1 MTFLRDYAQGTLAP
15 KSSMRFTSQDTMPR
29 ISLSSQTQTTTAT
42 PAGARL
48 GERLRQLR
56 VAAGLTQ
63 SDLAGERFSKE
74 YVSQI
79 ERGKTRPTRETI
91 EWLAARLGVDAGFLE
106 RGVSADERSRVEA
119 MLARAEALSN
129 AHQYDDA
136 IEELENSR
144 TAVLATGAPELEYR
158 SLSTEAWSRM
168 ERGEVRP
175 ALQQLERCRT
185 IADGP
190 GFSDVDRAQILFQ
203 MGVCRYH
210 LSSIASAVGLFS
222 ESLTLAE
229 ASHLPCDLL
238 RSEIL
243 GWRSRCYRRQ
253 RDLEAAREDV
263 ERALELARALDDHRT
278 MANVYFQAS
287 LVAERMGHWVLAR
300 SYAERA
306 KAYYEQLNDERNVG
320 RLLNNLGGLNFQL
333 GKPDKAV
340 EDLKSAYRVLLDR
353 GSDAEAANVVSSLAH
368 VHLMTGQVQTAEE
381 EARHALDLL
390 EGREDFLLDIA
401 PTQLVLGRAL
411 MEQGRLDEAQET
423 LRVAETS
430 AEQLESISHRAA
442 AWMAQGDLAGR
453 RGDAQTAAR
462 LYRKA
467 AEALQDVR
475 F

>member
-1 MTFLRDYAQGTLAP
+1 
-15 KSSMRFTSQDTMPR
+15 MPR
-29 ISLSSQTQTTTAT
+29 ISLSAQTQAPAS

-158 SLSTEAWSRM
+158 SLTTEAWARM

-190 GFSDVDRAQILFQ
+190 GFSDVDRGQILFQ

-222 ESLTLAE
+222 EALELAE
-229 ASHLPCDLL
+229 TSGLPCDLL

-263 ERALELARALDDHRT
+263 ERALELAQALDDHRT

-306 KAYYEQLNDERNVG
+306 KAYYEQLNDELNVG

-353 GSDAEAANVVSSLAH
+353 GSEAEAANVVSSLAH

-453 RGDAQTAAR
+453 RGDDQTAAR

>member
-1 MTFLRDYAQGTLAP
+1 
-15 KSSMRFTSQDTMPR
+15 MRFTAQDVLMPR
-29 ISLSSQTQTTTAT
+29 VSLSDRTRTTS
-42 PAGARL
+42 PGGSRL
-48 GERLRQLR
+48 GERVRQLR

-63 SDLAGERFSKE
+63 TDLAGERFSKE

-91 EWLAARLGVDAGFLE
+91 EWLAAKLGADAGFLE
-106 RGVSADERSRVEA
+106 RGVSTDERSRVEG
-119 MLARAEALSN
+119 MLARAEALAN
-129 AHQYDDA
+129 AHRYDEAVD
-136 IEELENSR
+136 ELENSR
-144 TAVLATGAPELEYR
+144 TAVLATGAIELEAR
-158 SLSTEAWSRM
+158 SLSTEAWARM
-168 ERGEVRP
+168 ERGEVKP
-175 ALQQLERCRT
+175 ALQLLERCRT
-185 IADGP
+185 INDGP
-190 GFSDVDRAQILFQ
+190 GFSDVDRAQVLFR
-203 MGVCRYH
+203 MAVCRYH
-210 LSSIASAVGLFS
+210 LSSIASAVALFS
-222 ESLTLAE
+222 EALKLAE
-229 ASHLPCDLL
+229 GAGLPCDLL

-263 ERALELARALDDHRT
+263 ERALELAQSLDDHRT

-287 LVAERMGHWVLAR
+287 LVSERMGHWVLAR

-333 GKPDKAV
+333 GKPEKAV
-340 EDLKSAYRVLLDR
+340 EDLKSAYTVLLDK

-368 VHLMTGQVQTAEE
+368 VHLMTGQVESAEK
-381 EARHALDLL
+381 EARHALELL
-390 EGREDFLLDIA
+390 EGRADFLLDIA
-401 PTQLVLGRAL
+401 PTQLVLGRSL
-411 MEQGRLDEAQET
+411 MEQGRLDEAQDM
-423 LRVAETS
+423 LRLAEAS

-442 AWMAQGDLAGR
+442 AWMAQGDLAARQGE
-453 RGDAQTAAR
+453 DATAAR